1 MQSFMES
8 AKLRTPNTSVLR
20 DVVPN
25 VPLVLRASYPTCS
38 RAVLRASFPMCS
50 RVLHDPVP
58 HMPRVLCVLAPCAL
72 CVFML
77 YEPFFLM

>member
-20 DVVPN
+20 DVVSN

-38 RAVLRASFPMCS
+38 RAALRASFPMCS

-58 HMPRVLCVLAPCAL
+58 HMPRVLCSRAL
-72 CVFML
+72 CPMCL
-77 YEPFFLM
+77 HAL